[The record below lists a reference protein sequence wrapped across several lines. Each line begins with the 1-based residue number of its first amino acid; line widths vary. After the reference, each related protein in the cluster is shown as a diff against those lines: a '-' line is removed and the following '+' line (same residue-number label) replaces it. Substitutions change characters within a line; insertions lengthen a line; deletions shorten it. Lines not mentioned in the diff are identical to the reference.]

1 MITVIRTA
9 TAFPGM
15 TGEAV
20 SWAREIA
27 AAVKRVT
34 GKEQIVATSFAGMLA
49 DIAWIGHYDSV
60 GPIRRV
66 SHKSHSRP
74 SIRRIAQKGSKPV
87 CSWQRSR
94 SDLETRI
101 SGTGLGCAARALKRH
116 PSSNSRKPIRNT
128 WTLGLLLSLR
138 RFDRNW
144 PKAMRTRVRGPVQ
157 KDASGISSQHSFCWN
172 PKDF

>member
-20 SWAREIA
+20 SWAKEIA

-60 GPIRRV
+60 GQYDEFRTKVIADHYIEAHKRPETCLFLAAIAIRSGNTNKRQRACEALGAPWSV
-66 SHKSHSRP
+66 T
-74 SIRRIAQKGSKPV
+74 QKP
-87 CSWQRSR
+87 
-94 SDLETRI
+94 L
-101 SGTGLGCAARALKRH
+101 AAA
-116 PSSNSRKPIRNT
+116 
-128 WTLGLLLSLR
+128 
-138 RFDRNW
+138 
-144 PKAMRTRVRGPVQ
+144 
-157 KDASGISSQHSFCWN
+157 
-172 PKDF
+172 